1 LTEPHSPQHNE
12 AGVQMRYRS
21 ILGVIAVSCGLVCA
35 GLVAAQQAP
44 YDPPRHTQAPP
55 RIGTSFEELGGF
67 ADLGISTERDR
78 PPAWQLAEH
87 RRLDAT
93 LAAIPA
99 QRKGV
104 VDVYVLAVALDSDPV
119 FGREAREAGRVLA
132 RRYGAAGR
140 TVVLAGSDG
149 SGESMLPRGSPD
161 NIALVLARFAEV
173 MDKAEDVV
181 ILYTTSHG
189 APIGIAYNDADQGY
203 GFISPSR
210 LWSMFGTLGIERR
223 LVIVSA
229 CYSGVFVPMMATD
242 DSAIV
247 TAADAEHTSF
257 GCQADSD
264 WTFFGDALIN
274 HALRKRQPLQSAGD
288 EARGLVASWEAR
300 GRITPSN
307 PQIAIGPRAH
317 LWLDKLDAAAPAAPS
332 TPVGRP
338 AVTLLDQLPAR

>member
-1 LTEPHSPQHNE
+1 M
-12 AGVQMRYRS
+12 GYRS
-21 ILGVIAVSCGLVCA
+21 ILAVIAVCCGLACA
-35 GLVAAQQAP
+35 GAGGAQQAP
-44 YDPPRHTQAPP
+44 YDAPRHTQAPP
-55 RIGTSFEELGGF
+55 TIGRSFEELGGF

-78 PPAWQLAEH
+78 SPAWELAEH

-104 VDVYVLAVALDSDPV
+104 VDVYVLAVGLDSDPV
-119 FGREAREAGRVLA
+119 FGREAREAGKVLA
-132 RRYGAAGR
+132 HRYGAESS

-149 SGESMLPRGSPD
+149 SGESTLPRGSPD
-161 NIALVLARFAEV
+161 NIAVVLARFAEV
-173 MDKAEDVV
+173 MDKSEDVV

-189 APIGIAYNDADQGY
+189 AQIGIAYNDADQGY

-210 LWSMFGTLGIERR
+210 MWSMFGTLGIERR

-229 CYSGVFVPMMATD
+229 CFSGVFVPMLATD
-242 DSAIV
+242 DSAII
-247 TAADAEHTSF
+247 TAADADHTSF
-257 GCQADSD
+257 GCQADND

-274 HALRKRQPLQSAGD
+274 HALRKRQPLQAADD
-288 EARGLVASWEAR
+288 EARGLVSQWEAR

-317 LWLDKLDAAAPAAPS
+317 LWLDALDARVPAAA
-332 TPVGRP
+332 TAPVGKP
-338 AVTLLDQLPAR
+338 AVSLLDNLPRH

>member
-1 LTEPHSPQHNE
+1 
-12 AGVQMRYRS
+12 MRHRS
-21 ILGVIAVSCGLVCA
+21 ILGIIVLGCGLAWA
-35 GLVAAQQAP
+35 GVGGAQQAP
-44 YDPPRHTQAPP
+44 YDAPRHTQPP
-55 RIGTSFEELGGF
+55 PTIGTSSEEFIGY

-78 PPAWQLAEH
+78 SPTWQLAEH

-104 VDVYVLAVALDSDPV
+104 VDVYVLAVGLDSDPV

-132 RRYGAAGR
+132 RRYGAEAR

-149 SGESMLPRGSPD
+149 SAD

-181 ILYTTSHG
+181 VLYTTSHG
-189 APIGIAYNDADQGY
+189 AQIGIAYNDADQGY

-229 CYSGVFVPMMATD
+229 CYSGVFVPMMETD

-247 TAADAEHTSF
+247 TAADADHTSF
-257 GCQADSD
+257 GCQSDND
-264 WTFFGDALIN
+264 WTFFGDALVN
-274 HALRKRQPLQSAGD
+274 HALRKRQPLQAATD
-288 EARGLVASWEAR
+288 EARALVASWEAR
-300 GRITPSN
+300 GKIASSN
-307 PQIAIGPRAH
+307 PQIAIGSRAH
-317 LWLDKLDAAAPAAPS
+317 LWLDKLDAAVPAAP
-332 TPVGRP
+332 TMPVGRP

>member
-1 LTEPHSPQHNE
+1 
-12 AGVQMRYRS
+12 MRLRA
-21 ILGVIAVSCGLVCA
+21 IPGLIAALCGLVGAA
-35 GLVAAQQAP
+35 GGIAQQLP
-44 YDPPRHTQAPP
+44 YDAPRHTLPP
-55 RIGTSFEELGGF
+55 PSIGSSIEDLGTL

-78 PPAWQLAEH
+78 LPTWQLAEH

-104 VDVYVLAVALDSDPV
+104 VDVYVLAVGLDSDPV

-132 RRYGAAGR
+132 HRYGAESR

-149 SGESMLPRGSPD
+149 SGDSALPRGSPD
-161 NIALVLARFAEV
+161 NVALVLARFAEV

-181 ILYTTSHG
+181 VLYTTSHG
-189 APIGIAYNDADQGY
+189 GPIGIAYNDADQGY
-203 GFISPSR
+203 GYISPSR
-210 LWSMFGTLGIERR
+210 LWSMFGSLGIERR

-229 CYSGVFVPMMATD
+229 CYSGVFVPLMATE
-242 DSAIV
+242 DSAVV

-274 HALRKRQPLQSAGD
+274 HALRKHQPLHAAAD
-288 EARGLVASWEAR
+288 EARGLVAGWEAR

-307 PQIAIGPRAH
+307 PQVAIGSRAH
-317 LWLDKLDAAAPAAPS
+317 LWLDPLDAAAPATAS
-332 TPVGRP
+332 ASVGRP
-338 AVTLLDQLPAR
+338 AVTILDQLPAAR

>member
-1 LTEPHSPQHNE
+1 MMRLRLILGIILLGCGLAW
-12 AGVQMRYRS
+12 AGV
-21 ILGVIAVSCGLVCA
+21 GG
-35 GLVAAQQAP
+35 AQQAS
-44 YDPPRHTQAPP
+44 YDPPRHTQRPP
-55 RIGTSFEELGGF
+55 TIGTSSEEFIGY
-67 ADLGISTERDR
+67 ADVGISTERDR
-78 PPAWQLAEH
+78 APAWQLAEH

-104 VDVYVLAVALDSDPV
+104 VDVYVLAVGLDSDPV

-132 RRYGAAGR
+132 RRYGAEAR

-149 SGESMLPRGSPD
+149 SAESTLPRGSPD
-161 NIALVLARFAEV
+161 NIAIVLARFAEV
-173 MDKAEDVV
+173 MDKSEDVV
-181 ILYTTSHG
+181 VLYTSSHG
-189 APIGIAYNDADQGY
+189 AQIGIAYNDADQGY

-210 LWSMFGTLGIERR
+210 LWSMFGALGIERR

-247 TAADAEHTSF
+247 TAADADHTSF
-257 GCQADSD
+257 GCQSDND

-274 HALRKRQPLQSAGD
+274 HALRKRQPLQAAVD
-288 EARGLVASWEAR
+288 EARSLVASWEAR
-300 GRITPSN
+300 GRIDPSN
-307 PQIAIGPRAH
+307 PQIAIGSRAH
-317 LWLDKLDAAAPAAPS
+317 LWLDKLDAAAPAAPT

-338 AVTLLDQLPAR
+338 AVTLLDRLPAR

>member
-1 LTEPHSPQHNE
+1 MRHRAIPVLIAALGAL
-12 AGVQMRYRS
+12 AG
-21 ILGVIAVSCGLVCA
+21 AA
-35 GLVAAQQAP
+35 GGAAQQAP
-44 YDPPRHTQAPP
+44 YDAPRHTQPP
-55 RIGTSFEELGGF
+55 PVIGSSIEDLGEL

-78 PPAWQLAEH
+78 SPTWQLAEH

-104 VDVYVLAVALDSDPV
+104 VDVYVLAVGLDSDPV

-132 RRYGAAGR
+132 HRYGAEGR

-149 SGESMLPRGSPD
+149 QGDSTLPRGSPD

-181 ILYTTSHG
+181 VLYTTSHG
-189 APIGIAYNDADQGY
+189 GPIGIAYNDADQGFGY
-203 GFISPSR
+203 ISPSR
-210 LWSMFGTLGIERR
+210 LWSMFGSLGIERR

-229 CYSGVFVPMMATD
+229 CYSGVFVPTMATE

-274 HALRKRQPLQSAGD
+274 HALRKRQPLQAAAD
-288 EARGLVASWEAR
+288 EARGLVAGWETRA
-300 GRITPSN
+300 RITPSN
-307 PQIAIGPRAH
+307 PQVAIGARAH
-317 LWLDKLDAAAPAAPS
+317 RWLDPLDAATPAIAS
-332 TPVGRP
+332 ASVGRP
-338 AVTLLDQLPAR
+338 AVTILDQLPAAR

>member
-1 LTEPHSPQHNE
+1 
-12 AGVQMRYRS
+12 MRYRS
-21 ILGVIAVSCGLVCA
+21 ILGVIAVVCGLICA
-35 GLVAAQQAP
+35 GVAGAQQVP
-44 YDPPRHTQAPP
+44 YDAPRHTQPP
-55 RIGTSFEELGGF
+55 PTIGTSSEEFIGY

-78 PPAWQLAEH
+78 SPAWQLAEH

-93 LAAIPA
+93 LGAIPA

-104 VDVYVLAVALDSDPV
+104 VDVYVLAVGLDSDPV

-132 RRYGAAGR
+132 RRYGAEGR

-149 SGESMLPRGSPD
+149 SGESTLPRGSPD
-161 NIALVLARFAEV
+161 NIAMVLARFAEV

-181 ILYTTSHG
+181 VLYTTSHG
-189 APIGIAYNDADQGY
+189 AQIGIAYNDADQGY

-229 CYSGVFVPMMATD
+229 CYSGVFVPMLATD
-242 DSAIV
+242 DSVIV
-247 TAADAEHTSF
+247 TAADADHTSF

-274 HALRKRQPLQSAGD
+274 HALRKRQPLQAADD
-288 EARGLVASWEAR
+288 EARGLVAGWEAR
-300 GRITPSN
+300 GKITPSN
-307 PQIAIGPRAH
+307 PQIAIGSRAH
-317 LWLDKLDAAAPAAPS
+317 LWLDKLDAAAPATPS
-332 TPVGRP
+332 APVGRP
-338 AVTLLDQLPAR
+338 AVTLLDQIAAAR

>member
-1 LTEPHSPQHNE
+1 
-12 AGVQMRYRS
+12 MRFRS
-21 ILGVIAVSCGLVCA
+21 ILVAIAMTCGLACA
-35 GLVAAQQAP
+35 GLVDAQQTP
-44 YDPPRHTQAPP
+44 YEPPRHNLPP
-55 RIGTSFEELGGF
+55 PTIGTSMAELGGF

-78 PPAWQLAEH
+78 APDWQLAEH
-87 RRLDAT
+87 RRLDRT

-104 VDVYVLAVALDSDPV
+104 VDVYVLAVGLDSDPV
-119 FGREAREAGRVLA
+119 FGREAREAGKVLA
-132 RRYGAAGR
+132 RRYGAEGR

-149 SGESMLPRGSPD
+149 SGTSMLPRGSPD
-161 NIALVLARFAEV
+161 NIAMVLARFAEV
-173 MDKAEDVV
+173 IDKREDVV
-181 ILYTTSHG
+181 VLYTTSHG
-189 APIGIAYNDADQGY
+189 APIGINYNDADQGF

-229 CYSGVFVPMMATD
+229 CYSGVFVPMLATE
-242 DSAIV
+242 DSAIL
-247 TAADAEHTSF
+247 TAADADNTSF

-274 HALRKRQPLQSAGD
+274 HALRKRQPLQAAGD
-288 EARGLVASWEAR
+288 EARELVAAWEAR

-307 PQIAIGPRAH
+307 PQIAIGARAH
-317 LWLDKLDAAAPAAPS
+317 LWLDKLDAAAPATPS

-338 AVTLLDQLPAR
+338 AVALLDPLPAR

>member
-1 LTEPHSPQHNE
+1 M
-12 AGVQMRYRS
+12 MRYRS
-21 ILGVIAVSCGLVCA
+21 ILGVIAVGCGLAWA
-35 GLVAAQQAP
+35 GVGGAQQAP
-44 YDPPRHTQAPP
+44 YDAPRHTQPP
-55 RIGTSFEELGGF
+55 PTIGTSSEEFIGY

-78 PPAWQLAEH
+78 SPAWQLAEH

-104 VDVYVLAVALDSDPV
+104 VDVYVLAVGLDSDPV
-119 FGREAREAGRVLA
+119 FGREAREAGKVLA
-132 RRYGAAGR
+132 RRYGAESR

-149 SGESMLPRGSPD
+149 SGESTLPRGSPD
-161 NIALVLARFAEV
+161 NIAMVLARFAEV

-181 ILYTTSHG
+181 VLYTTSHG
-189 APIGIAYNDADQGY
+189 AQIGIAYNDADQGY

-229 CYSGVFVPMMATD
+229 CYSGVFVPMLATD

-274 HALRKRQPLQSAGD
+274 HALRKRQPLQAADD
-288 EARGLVASWEAR
+288 EARGLVSQWEAR
-300 GRITPSN
+300 GKITPSN
-307 PQIAIGPRAH
+307 PQISIGSRAH
-317 LWLDKLDAAAPAAPS
+317 LWLDALDARVPATA
-332 TPVGRP
+332 TAPVGKP
-338 AVTLLDQLPAR
+338 AVSLLDQLPAR